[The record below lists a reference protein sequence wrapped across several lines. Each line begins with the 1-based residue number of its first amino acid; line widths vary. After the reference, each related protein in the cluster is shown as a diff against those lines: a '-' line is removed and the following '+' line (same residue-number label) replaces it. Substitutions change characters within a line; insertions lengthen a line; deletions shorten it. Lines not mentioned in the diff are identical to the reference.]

1 MYANYRVKEWWRFR
15 FVACGEYHL
24 MGITVERSWCL
35 GVKCFGRWFMV
46 ARDKKVGQKATT
58 DFFSRTEAEFDAASA
73 AIISGYV
80 GSQSYVN

>member
-35 GVKCFGRWFMV
+35 GVKCFGRCFMV
-46 ARDKKVGQKATT
+46 ARDKTVGQKATT
-58 DFFSRTEAEFDAASA
+58 DFLSRTEAELDAANT
-73 AIISGYV
+73 AIIAGLV
-80 GSQSYVN
+80 VPQPFVH

>member
-1 MYANYRVKEWWRFR
+1 
-15 FVACGEYHL
+15 

-58 DFFSRTEAEFDAASA
+58 DFITTTEAELDAANA
-73 AIISGYV
+73 AIIADHV
-80 GSQSYVN
+80 ASQSYVN